1 MPRKAKRAAIKLP
14 DHVFPVTS
22 RGKTYYYF
30 ERGRGG
36 KSPGPRHRIEGDPY
50 SPQFWIKYRELMGD
64 DYALP
69 ALTVS
74 EAIDRMLMELRAKGT
89 VKPQSILFYDQ
100 SSRIARKAWGDLSP
114 SGLRPKHV
122 ETVFDSMRS
131 KTGAANN
138 FLSFMRAFGKWMRKN
153 DLTMFQLTE
162 GLSAHEAKDGHRPW
176 TAEQLATA
184 EAKLTGAVRRGFF
197 LYRYTGLRG
206 SDVVRLGPEHV
217 VDGGFEIVTQKREVP
232 IFCPILPE
240 LAAEMA
246 NWEAGE
252 GPFLRQQG
260 GRADGRPYT
269 RKLFSKHFA
278 AQRDTIAGL
287 SSLTLHGL
295 RATAVGRLR
304 AGGVEILQICDIV
317 GMSPA
322 MVQRYS
328 KYLDRRASAKAGMAR
343 MLETEAKAVSA
354 KHSENA
360 KQKQSKTNK
369 IGDAR

>member
-1 MPRKAKRAAIKLP
+1 MPRRAKRAAIELP
-14 DHVFPVTS
+14 DYVFPVTS
-22 RGKTYYYF
+22 RGKVYYYF
-30 ERGRGG
+30 QKGRGG
-36 KSPGPRHRIEGDPY
+36 KSPGPRHRIEGDPH
-50 SPQFWIKYRELMGD
+50 SSQFWIKYRELMGED
-64 DYALP
+64 HALP

-74 EAIDRMLMELRAKGT
+74 EAIDRMLMEYRAKGT
-89 VKPQSILFYDQ
+89 MKSQSIRFYDQ
-100 SSRIARKAWGDLSP
+100 SSRVARKAWGDLSP

-122 ETVFDSMRS
+122 ETVFDSMRF

-162 GLSAHEAKDGHRPW
+162 GLSAHKAKDGHRPW

-217 VDGGFEIVTQKREVP
+217 VDGGFEIVTQKRSVP
-232 IFCPILPE
+232 ILCPILPE

-260 GRADGRPYT
+260 GGPM
-269 RKLFSKHFA
+269 
-278 AQRDTIAGL
+278 AGL
-287 SSLTLHGL
+287 THESCFRSTSQRSATRSRGFPASPFMGFARRPWDGCGRAASISCRYATLSECHASWSSAIPAISTGEPRQK
-295 RATAVGRLR
+295 RAWPGCSKQRRKWRVQN
-304 AGGVEILQICDIV
+304 ILKMQN
-317 GMSPA
+317 
-322 MVQRYS
+322 RN
-328 KYLDRRASAKAGMAR
+328 KAKPIR
-343 MLETEAKAVSA
+343 
-354 KHSENA
+354 
-360 KQKQSKTNK
+360 
-369 IGDAR
+369 